1 MVDEAVGALLQ
12 HRLSVKALVV
22 QVTLVLVGGGP
33 RLGLARVSELPHG
46 CQVMSGHVSQK
57 HMSGGKEV

>member
-12 HRLSVKALVV
+12 HRLAVKALVV

-33 RLGLARVSELPHG
+33 RLGLARVSELSHG
-46 CQVMSGHVSQK
+46 CQVMSGQSVMDGQRT
-57 HMSGGKEV
+57 E